1 MKKLICILLLMI
13 PFITGYSQSIKI
25 EEIGG
30 ELTSDEKQYI
40 QTILEFEL
48 EFYQGIFEL
57 DTVFFRITLFDN
69 FQKYKK
75 YQKQVSSS
83 AKSNTGFYSSSLKT
97 VIIYKN
103 DKFLKTINHEMSH
116 LILRSVVNP
125 VPKWVNEGL
134 AEWFEYFYAFN
145 NHVKEG
151 IQNHKVARVKEWINK
166 KELKLEEFLKYSN
179 DKWKQK
185 NLKPNYYSSS
195 VSYCLVYFLYK
206 ENRIILNNLLIKIK
220 NGKNSIE
227 AFNSSYP
234 GGIEKLQ
241 DDFENYF
248 KN

>member
-83 AKSNTGFYSSSLKT
+83 AKL
-97 VIIYKN
+97 
-103 DKFLKTINHEMSH
+103 
-116 LILRSVVNP
+116 
-125 VPKWVNEGL
+125 
-134 AEWFEYFYAFN
+134 
-145 NHVKEG
+145 
-151 IQNHKVARVKEWINK
+151 
-166 KELKLEEFLKYSN
+166 
-179 DKWKQK
+179 
-185 NLKPNYYSSS
+185 
-195 VSYCLVYFLYK
+195 
-206 ENRIILNNLLIKIK
+206 
-220 NGKNSIE
+220 
-227 AFNSSYP
+227 
-234 GGIEKLQ
+234 
-241 DDFENYF
+241 
-248 KN
+248 

>member
-1 MKKLICILLLMI
+1 
-13 PFITGYSQSIKI
+13 
-25 EEIGG
+25 
-30 ELTSDEKQYI
+30 
-40 QTILEFEL
+40 
-48 EFYQGIFEL
+48 
-57 DTVFFRITLFDN
+57 
-69 FQKYKK
+69 
-75 YQKQVSSS
+75 
-83 AKSNTGFYSSSLKT
+83 
-97 VIIYKN
+97 
-103 DKFLKTINHEMSH
+103 MSH